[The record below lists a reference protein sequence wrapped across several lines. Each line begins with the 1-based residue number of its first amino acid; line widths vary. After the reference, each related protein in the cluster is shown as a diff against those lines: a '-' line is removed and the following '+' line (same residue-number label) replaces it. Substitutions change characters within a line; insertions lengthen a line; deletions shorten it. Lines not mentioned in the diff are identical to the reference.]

1 MNWLISNNINGKHL
15 KDFENISAISVRS
28 SKESY
33 KSIAV
38 DTARFNTESTF
49 PLRSQ
54 PFTAVS
60 TQNTHSRSKPI
71 LLSLNKDPRFLYKP
85 SFTHHKRMLSDSRD
99 IHNFNSGMSVEKE
112 KNKLRN
118 SGGDGSQFVI
128 SKAKHNVNTILA
140 RKGRVKRGSEHNLI
154 GSAEFK
160 WKN

>member
-1 MNWLISNNINGKHL
+1 MNGVVANNINGKHL

-38 DTARFNTESTF
+38 DTARFNTEFTF
-49 PLRSQ
+49 PLKSK
-54 PFTAVS
+54 PLTAVS

-71 LLSLNKDPRFLYKP
+71 LLSLNKDPGFLYKP
-85 SFTHHKRMLSDSRD
+85 SFTHHKRMFSDSGD
-99 IHNFNSGMSVEKE
+99 IHNFNKVMSVEKE
-112 KNKLRN
+112 RNKLRN
-118 SGGDGSQFVI
+118 SGGDGSQSVI

-140 RKGRVKRGSEHNLI
+140 RKGRVKRSSEYNLT